1 MYVRF
6 KKFRIAKSST
16 KKLIYDSALIFKQSQ
31 THLSKNQ
38 FLIKLIR
45 RKNIFALNGAI
56 YKPEII
62 LSKLPLLLRD
72 DPRHRKSQKENLRLF

>member
-1 MYVRF
+1 MQAV
-6 KKFRIAKSST
+6 SSDTASFSEQIFT
-16 KKLIYDSALIFKQSQ
+16 KKTKSALSRDRCFGI
-31 THLSKNQ
+31 
-38 FLIKLIR
+38 LIR

-72 DPRHRKSQKENLRLF
+72 DPRRRKSQKENLRHF

>member
-1 MYVRF
+1 MQAV
-6 KKFRIAKSST
+6 SSDTTSFSEQIFT
-16 KKLIYDSALIFKQSQ
+16 KKTKSALSRDRYFGI
-31 THLSKNQ
+31 
-38 FLIKLIR
+38 LIR

-72 DPRHRKSQKENLRLF
+72 DPRHRKSQKENLRHF